1 MNKEQDKMQ
10 EVVLCIVDFICIICN
25 YYLAGQLWLG
35 EYKGFTT
42 VEVMQSL
49 NNNVMI
55 VILAFFVAFTFCTRG
70 QSFIQRGWFE
80 EFRMV
85 VGSNAIM
92 ASIIAIY
99 ELLKRNGQLFPRGV
113 YVLTIFLNIVIVYII
128 RVIAKKVC
136 RWYFGN
142 SDNVTKIFIITSKK
156 RLERLEEVLKK
167 NEVSQVSGISVID
180 EDMKGQNIAEIP
192 IVANMHDVMSY
203 IKNEIVD
210 EVYIDL
216 GHSFS
221 QKISPLVMQLED
233 MGVVVHIK
241 LDVMENY
248 KDYDTSYGQLW
259 NIPVITFANRFY
271 DWRMLAVKRC
281 MDIVGSLV
289 GIAIMM
295 VAMIFVVPAIK
306 IESKGPVFFKQKR
319 VGKNGR
325 CFYVYKFRSMYVD
338 AEERKK
344 DLMSQNEMQGLM
356 FKMKDDPRI
365 TKVGK
370 FIRKTSIDEL
380 PQFINVFKG
389 DMSLVGTRPPTV
401 NEFQQYDGHHKRR
414 LSMKPGITGM
424 WQAYG
429 RSTVTDF
436 EEIVKMDLD
445 YIDHWSIA
453 LDIKILCRTVIAVF
467 QGN

>member
-49 NNNVMI
+49 NNNIMI
-55 VILAFFVAFTFCTRG
+55 VILAFFIAFAFCTRG
-70 QSFIQRGWFE
+70 QSFIQRGRFE

-85 VGSNAIM
+85 VSSNAVI
-92 ASIIAIY
+92 ASIIAVY
-99 ELLKRNGQLFPRGV
+99 ELLKRDGKSFPRGV
-113 YVLTIFLNIVIVYII
+113 YVLTIFLNIVIIYSI
-128 RVIAKKVC
+128 RVIAKKIY

-167 NEVSQVSGISVID
+167 NQVSQVSGISVID
-180 EDMKGQNIAEIP
+180 EDMKGQRIAGIP

-401 NEFQQYDGHHKRR
+401 NEFQQYEGHHKRR

-429 RSTVTDF
+429 RQTVKDF
-436 EEIVKMDLD
+436 EDIVKMDLD

>member
-70 QSFIQRGWFE
+70 QNFLQLGWFE

-295 VAMIFVVPAIK
+295 VAMIFVAPTIK

-325 CFYVYKFRSMYVD
+325 YFYVYKFRSMYVD
-338 AEERKK
+338 AEEQKK

-401 NEFQQYDGHHKRR
+401 NEFQQYEGHHKRR

-467 QGN
+467 QGD